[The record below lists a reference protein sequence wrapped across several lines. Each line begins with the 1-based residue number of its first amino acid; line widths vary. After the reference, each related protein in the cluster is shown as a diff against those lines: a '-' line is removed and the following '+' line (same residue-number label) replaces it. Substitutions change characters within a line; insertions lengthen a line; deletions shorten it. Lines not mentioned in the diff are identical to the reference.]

1 MAEISW
7 VVHTAMNPLSPMAGS
22 PGPMGDNQT
31 ATNTCGYRCDC
42 NGQMYGTDYANR
54 PCPRCG
60 KQLKAVSKAEQTAAT
75 GSIAQPKYMG
85 ASVTFSCGV
94 YKAASNNTVAFGDS
108 PEEALFKLAKGLG
121 DVKVPS
127 IAELNDQL
135 STAIDTATPETVPEV
150 TPEPAKTEPPVM
162 SPNIKDTSWVPS
174 EPLMEMPVEPPAKPA
189 AKPEVI
195 KDIEGTHNKSEEL
208 ENKEPTVSA
217 ETGVA
222 YEQPL
227 GDGWDP
233 RKQD

>member
-1 MAEISW
+1 M
-7 VVHTAMNPLSPMAGS
+7 
-22 PGPMGDNQT
+22 
-31 ATNTCGYRCDC
+31 
-42 NGQMYGTDYANR
+42 
-54 PCPRCG
+54 
-60 KQLKAVSKAEQTAAT
+60 
-75 GSIAQPKYMG
+75 
-85 ASVTFSCGV
+85 
-94 YKAASNNTVAFGDS
+94 
-108 PEEALFKLAKGLG
+108 FKLAKGLG